1 MLGSIAGV
9 AFSPDTIVRRQM
21 AAWRGIAAEIV
32 QLTRHEPFEYRLRA
46 PYHMLIALQRAE
58 RRDGE
63 TVVEGLPPSTRREI
77 SRKLTFV
84 PAGREFHGWQ
94 DPRRLTRA
102 TCFYIDPE
110 GPLLDPELRF
120 SEIDLAPRLY
130 FDEPSLW
137 QTAAKL
143 TAEVERG
150 DDADRYYAEALS
162 IVLLTELVRLQR
174 GVIGREPNRSGGL
187 AAWQRRAVEEHIE
200 AHLAEP
206 LSLVEL
212 AELVRLSPRHFARA
226 FKQSFGQPPHQYHL
240 SRRIEQ
246 AKALLA
252 APEAS
257 VTAIAVKLGFADT
270 SAFSTTFRKLTGAAP
285 RDYRRSLM

>member
-1 MLGSIAGV
+1 MRASFSGIAI
-9 AFSPDTIVRRQM
+9 SPETIVKRQQ
-21 AAWRGIAAEIV
+21 AEWRGITAEV
-32 QLTRHEPFEYRLRA
+32 LQVTRHEPFEYRLRA
-46 PYHMLIALQRAE
+46 PCHVLIALQRAA

-63 TVVEGLPPSTRREI
+63 TVVEGLPPSNWREI
-77 SRKLTFV
+77 SRKLIFV

-94 DPRRLTRA
+94 EPRTLTRA
-102 TCFYIDPE
+102 TLFYIDPR

-120 SEIDLAPRLY
+120 AELELAPRLY

-143 TAEVERG
+143 TAEIERG
-150 DDADRYYAEALS
+150 EDADRHYAEALS
-162 IVLLTELVRLQR
+162 VVLLTELVRLQR
-174 GVIGREPNRSGGL
+174 GTAGREPNRSGGL
-187 AAWQRRAVEEHIE
+187 AAWQRRAVEAHIE

-206 LSLVEL
+206 LSLVAL

-226 FKQSFGQPPHQYHL
+226 FKQSFGTPPHHYHL
-240 SRRIEQ
+240 SRRVDQ

-257 VTAIAVKLGFADT
+257 VTTIAVKLGFADT

-285 RDYRRSLM
+285 RAWRRSLM